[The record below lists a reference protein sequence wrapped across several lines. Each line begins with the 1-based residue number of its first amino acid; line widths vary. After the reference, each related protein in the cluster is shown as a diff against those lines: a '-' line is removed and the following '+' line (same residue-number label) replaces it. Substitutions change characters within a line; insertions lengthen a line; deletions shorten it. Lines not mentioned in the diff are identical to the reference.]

1 MSSRQVKQVFE
12 KYQKDRTAFVQKVAD
27 LANQPENIETLQNVG
42 AMALLRPLLLDVA
55 PNIQQTA
62 ALALGR
68 LANYNEDLAEAVVK
82 GDILPQLVYSLGE
95 QNRFYKKAAAFVL
108 RAVAK
113 HSPQLAQAD
122 VDCGALEALVICL
135 EEFDPGVK
143 EAAAWALGYIARHN
157 AELSQAVVDAGAVP
171 LLVLC
176 IQEPEMPLKRI
187 AASALS
193 DICKH
198 SPELAQTVVDAG
210 AIAHLAQMI
219 LNNDSKLK
227 RHIFSAL
234 SQIAKHSV
242 DLAEMVVEAE
252 IFPAVLAC
260 LRDEDEYVKKNV
272 ATLIREIAKH
282 TPELALLI
290 SNAGGVAAVVDFI
303 KESRGNVRLPGIMM
317 LGYVAAHSE
326 TLAMSV
332 IRAKGAIVLAG
343 IISRSE
349 LDHTLQQRSTQL
361 RGNEE
366 DHIQAATA
374 WALGQI
380 GRHTPVHAEEVAGT
394 NVLKSLLD
402 CYQDSSS
409 SEDLQAKSKKALTNI
424 LQKCVSLPA
433 LEPLLKDAPPNIL
446 KHIVSQFAKV
456 LPHDVKARR
465 LFVTSG
471 SLKKIQEI
479 NAEGNTALS
488 EHINTI
494 NNCYPEE
501 IVKFYSP
508 GYSDT
513 LLERIG

>member
-1 MSSRQVKQVFE
+1 MSSRKVKQVFE
-12 KYQKDRTAFVQKVAD
+12 KYQKDRSAFVQTVAE
-27 LANQPENIETLQNVG
+27 LASQSENIETLQNVG

-55 PNIQQTA
+55 PDIQQTA

-82 GDILPQLVYSLGE
+82 GDILPQLVYSLAE

-113 HSPQLAQAD
+113 HSPQLAQAV
-122 VDCGALEALVICL
+122 VDCGALDALVICL

-143 EAAAWALGYIARHN
+143 EAAAWALGYIARHS
-157 AELSQAVVDAGAVP
+157 AVLSQAVVDAGAVP

-219 LNNDSKLK
+219 LNPDFKLK

-260 LRDEDEYVKKNV
+260 LKDSDEYVKKNV

-282 TPELALLI
+282 TPELAQLI
-290 SNAGGVAAVVDFI
+290 TNAGGVGAVVDYI
-303 KESRGNVRLPGIMM
+303 WESKGNVRLPGIMM

-332 IRAKGAIVLAG
+332 IVSKGVTVLAAILSG
-343 IISRSE
+343 SE
-349 LDHTLQQRSTQL
+349 D
-361 RGNEE
+361 EE
-366 DHIQAATA
+366 DHIKAAIA

-380 GRHTPVHAEEVAGT
+380 GRHTPEHAKAVAVT
-394 NVLKSLLD
+394 KALKSLLD
-402 CYQDSSS
+402 CYHDTKS
-409 SEDLQAKSKKALTNI
+409 SEDLQTKSKKALTNI
-424 LQKCVSLPA
+424 LQKCVHLPA
-433 LEPLLKDAPPNIL
+433 LEPLLSDAPPNIL
-446 KHIVSQFAKV
+446 KHVVGQFAKV
-456 LPHDVKARR
+456 LPHDAKARR

-471 SLKKIQEI
+471 GLKKVQEI
-479 NAEGNTALS
+479 NAERNPALN
-488 EHINTI
+488 EHINAI

-501 IVKFYSP
+501 IVRYYSP
-508 GYSDT
+508 GYAET
-513 LLERIG
+513 LLQRVEQYHP